1 MMLYGLDAMAHGAL
15 AALVALLPAVVLFW
29 RMTGPLASGGRALR
43 PFVACCAA
51 FGLAAAAGGTW
62 ALGFERPGYADE
74 AMAGAL
80 ILGGVAA
87 LVAFVILI
95 LFPRK
100 A

>member
-1 MMLYGLDAMAHGAL
+1 MFYGIDALAHGAI

-29 RMTGPLASGGRALR
+29 RVTGPLGWSRALQ
-43 PFVACCAA
+43 PFVTCCAA
-51 FGLAAAAGGTW
+51 FGVAMMAAGVW
-62 ALGFERPGYADE
+62 ALGFERNGYADE

-80 ILGGVAA
+80 ILGGAGAVI
-87 LVAFVILI
+87 AFLILL